1 MKKIDEIS
9 YRRLKILLVIGLIIL
24 IIGLFSGEIHIIGIG
39 IGIGFV
45 VTDIILIYYKRKYL
59 NL

>member
-24 IIGLFSGEIHIIGIG
+24 IIGFSGEIHIIG

>member
-1 MKKIDEIS
+1 MKIDEIS

-24 IIGLFSGEIHIIGIG
+24 IIGLFSGEIHIIGIE
-39 IGIGFV
+39 IGFV

>member
-1 MKKIDEIS
+1 MKKKTIGI
-9 YRRLKILLVIGLIIL
+9 ILLLIIL
-24 IIGLFSGEIHIIGIG
+24 IIGLFSGEIHIIG